1 MEKIENPDVYSIL
14 GPLVFEDDYGNRFEC
29 YTDQQFDEM
38 MDREDL
44 HLVFD

>member
-1 MEKIENPDVYSIL
+1 MKIEIPNAYSII
-14 GPLVFEDDYGNRFEC
+14 GPLVFEDDNGNRFEC
-29 YTDQQFDEM
+29 YTDRQFDEM